1 MGIHE
6 PQQGFPAGQQGVK
19 ACTGLVLQAMQP
31 LCQPQ
36 RQQGFALAALADAL
50 PTSGCGSPLQALQ
63 AQMSREVPVAGRLQ
77 GVGAG
82 LLLAVGHQR
91 AVAAL
96 GRVVA
101 PGLMG
106 VVNHQQHAGIQAC
119 SGLLQPGSLF
129 GVELRGPT
137 GGALEAR
144 IEEPQG
150 FELGELFALKRF
162 AGLEPQRGLGLINL
176 VQGHLLAAPED
187 PVPLHPLHG
196 QGIEHLMGQQHTV
209 DRTGAEL
216 SKAQPAAAQGAG
228 IEPGPLPLRHAW
240 VGFDQQQGGASR
252 QLGPTCCQLLGQLQ
266 SQIPFS
272 RTCFHERQGLIGGL
286 LQQPLGDLRSQ
297 QRGEIRTERRRGGE
311 ITARPHLQ
319 AATAVGAV
327 LGVMQRPL
335 HVGAKRYG
343 AAGSPQALR
352 QPRGCG
358 MGWSGSRAH
367 GRTLDSGRMLATEAG
382 AMARVMGWF
391 TGAILSL
398 VLLLGLG
405 AGPAL
410 AYDNPDLLPDHPTP
424 VIDLAKI
431 LTDSQRSALEAELN
445 DFEAVSG
452 WKLRVLTQYDRTPGL
467 AVKDFWGLD
476 ERSLLLIADERG
488 GNLLNFN
495 VGDALFALMPR
506 TYWVELQTRFG
517 NVYYVRDHGQDA
529 SILDSLHTVKGCLEI
544 GGCQVVPGLPQEQW
558 LLTLATSVIG
568 GLIVGFAA
576 YPRKPEHTVEWAWVL
591 LLSPLWVI
599 LFGVFGIAPII
610 TRTPDVLPLLR
621 NALGFVGAIVAA
633 YLIAQNTVGKQ
644 RLKDSEG

>member
-1 MGIHE
+1 
-6 PQQGFPAGQQGVK
+6 
-19 ACTGLVLQAMQP
+19 
-31 LCQPQ
+31 
-36 RQQGFALAALADAL
+36 
-50 PTSGCGSPLQALQ
+50 
-63 AQMSREVPVAGRLQ
+63 
-77 GVGAG
+77 
-82 LLLAVGHQR
+82 
-91 AVAAL
+91 
-96 GRVVA
+96 
-101 PGLMG
+101 
-106 VVNHQQHAGIQAC
+106 
-119 SGLLQPGSLF
+119 
-129 GVELRGPT
+129 
-137 GGALEAR
+137 
-144 IEEPQG
+144 
-150 FELGELFALKRF
+150 
-162 AGLEPQRGLGLINL
+162 
-176 VQGHLLAAPED
+176 
-187 PVPLHPLHG
+187 
-196 QGIEHLMGQQHTV
+196 
-209 DRTGAEL
+209 
-216 SKAQPAAAQGAG
+216 
-228 IEPGPLPLRHAW
+228 
-240 VGFDQQQGGASR
+240 
-252 QLGPTCCQLLGQLQ
+252 
-266 SQIPFS
+266 
-272 RTCFHERQGLIGGL
+272 
-286 LQQPLGDLRSQ
+286 
-297 QRGEIRTERRRGGE
+297 
-311 ITARPHLQ
+311 
-319 AATAVGAV
+319 
-327 LGVMQRPL
+327 
-335 HVGAKRYG
+335 
-343 AAGSPQALR
+343 
-352 QPRGCG
+352 
-358 MGWSGSRAH
+358 
-367 GRTLDSGRMLATEAG
+367 MLATEAG

-431 LTDSQRSALEAELN
+431 LTDTQRAALEAELN

-529 SILDSLHTVKGCLEI
+529 SIIDSLHTVKGCLEI

-610 TRTPDVLPLLR
+610 TRTPDLLPLLR